1 MWNLISSNQICA
13 LKKTTEV
20 QLKFRLSNN
29 NKYLESLKT
38 FEESE
43 RSESSYW
50 LQLTLATRES
60 SFKRHEIQKE

>member
-43 RSESSYW
+43 RSESSY
-50 LQLTLATRES
+50 
-60 SFKRHEIQKE
+60 